1 MSDADSGT
9 NVLTEWHHSTTYNF
23 RYTPPA
29 VAYDVSSI
37 HQPMNAIAL
46 SRYELVEA
54 ACARVIRPSEEGFLP
69 RAHSG

>member
-9 NVLTEWHHSTTYNF
+9 NVLTKWHHSTSYNF
-23 RYTPPA
+23 RYTPPD

-37 HQPMNAIAL
+37 RQQMNAIAL
-46 SRYELVEA
+46 SRYALVEA

-69 RAHSG
+69 SVHSS